1 MGILIS
7 WLIISNLFLTGSDN
21 PLCNLTNQV
30 VFISASVDLECFP
43 ITFSTKTGKLLQSWV
58 AWSLFC
64 GQWLMTFESYFFAQI
79 CNISE
84 LKDIISTKPQPF
96 LGVIRTPKWRWC
108 TCTVRN
114 SCEGKPEQQMNV
126 WMHGLGWNGWRVL
139 RWIIYCIFYI
149 NLCKTLMIPKRFV
162 NNSGIEVVI
171 VLQLTILWQDV
182 MCGTFAMWSIHV
194 WAFQTG
200 TWIYREMSFKMPFLK
215 GFDTRSSCPHSNH

>member
-79 CNISE
+79 CNIGE

-126 WMHGLGWNGWRVL
+126 WTVWMHGLGWNGWRVL

-149 NLCKTLMIPKRFV
+149 NLCK
-162 NNSGIEVVI
+162 N
-171 VLQLTILWQDV
+171 
-182 MCGTFAMWSIHV
+182 
-194 WAFQTG
+194 
-200 TWIYREMSFKMPFLK
+200 
-215 GFDTRSSCPHSNH
+215 FDDTKELCE